1 VEVIT
6 QFHNQNQILLEYQ
19 PYVYLVAR
27 HLCKIIFSPL
37 IELRPIICTFDILP
51 TDVGS
56 RGSLLAAPDA
66 LLGGAAPSRLRLSLQ
81 PFVFTA
87 DPASVPSLAADASG
101 YQSYLFG
108 SVRGSAVAA
117 VDLMNRT
124 ASVAL
129 DNAIGAATM
138 AAPLLSLEA
147 EAAAVAFE
155 FTASTS
161 GYRFS
166 IALTSSL
173 LALFTQIAAL
183 GSLLYS
189 VLRIAMRKL
198 EYVFGLDSNASTPF
212 ESEMAE
218 SGVQFAGPRGA
229 ELVVSTAPTVGE
241 IEMAQ
246 GVYLISDHD
255 NASLSLPC
263 DSALQVASMLH
274 PNPMFSTKVEPRI
287 VSASAAGASV
297 ASDDAVVFASH
308 IDLNVANDVGVAHS
322 EAAGIS
328 AGEDSVT
335 ESAPQPATE
344 VLRTPPPPPHAS
356 RHKMT
361 PPVSIDT
368 DLAASPVPTLRSV
381 ATAPNA
387 LGGDAIFASP
397 MSDHRAIPV
406 SDPPAVGSAMVL
418 LRALHPYTAAF
429 DDELSTLPG
438 TIVKVDVAATRQHGD
453 DEWAVVTV
461 VGGPLYGARGAVPL
475 NHFEQF
481 VSVP

>member
-1 VEVIT
+1 
-6 QFHNQNQILLEYQ
+6 
-19 PYVYLVAR
+19 
-27 HLCKIIFSPL
+27 
-37 IELRPIICTFDILP
+37 
-51 TDVGS
+51 
-56 RGSLLAAPDA
+56 
-66 LLGGAAPSRLRLSLQ
+66 
-81 PFVFTA
+81 
-87 DPASVPSLAADASG
+87 VPSLAADTSG

-129 DNAIGAATM
+129 DNAVGAATM

-173 LALFTQIAAL
+173 LALFTQISAL

-189 VLRIAMRKL
+189 ALRVAMRRL
-198 EYVFGLDSNASTPF
+198 EYVVDFDAHASTQF

-218 SGVQFAGPRGA
+218 SVAQFDGPRGA
-229 ELVVSTAPTVGE
+229 EPVVSTAPTVGE
-241 IEMAQ
+241 IELVH
-246 GVYLISDHD
+246 GVDLTSDHD
-255 NASLSLPC
+255 NASPLPC
-263 DSALQVASMLH
+263 ESALQVVPMLQ
-274 PNPMFSTKVEPRI
+274 PNPIFSAKVEPCF
-287 VSASAAGASV
+287 VSASAAGAIV
-297 ASDDAVVFASH
+297 ASDNAVIVASH
-308 IDLNVANDVGVAHS
+308 IDLNVVNDAGVAHS

-328 AGEDSVT
+328 AGEDSMV
-335 ESAPQPATE
+335 ESAQQPRVDAAALV
-344 VLRTPPPPPHAS
+344 VLRSPPPPHVS
-356 RHKMT
+356 RHKMAL
-361 PPVSIDT
+361 PLAIDT
-368 DLAASPVPTLRSV
+368 ELAASSLPTLRSV
-381 ATAPNA
+381 ATAPIA
-387 LGGDAIFASP
+387 LGSDVISASP
-397 MSDHRAIPV
+397 VSVDHRAIPF
-406 SDPPAVGSAMVL
+406 SDPPAMVL

-429 DDELSTLPG
+429 DDELSTPPG
-438 TIVKVDVAATRQHGD
+438 TIVKVDVAATRAHGD

-461 VGGPLYGARGAVPL
+461 VGGPHDGARGAVPL